1 MKKKTYI
8 VPENFE
14 ETVVTGK
21 LYQTGDVIISGG
33 SNTGGGGSKDD
44 NTPIKSRGY
53 DAEEKDWGEE
63 EKSIW

>member
-1 MKKKTYI
+1 MEKKTYI
-8 VPENFE
+8 VPGNFE

-21 LYQTGDVIISGG
+21 LYQQDTIISGG
-33 SNTGGGGSKDD
+33 SKGPGSTDD

-53 DAEEKDWGEE
+53 EGEEKDWGDV

>member
-1 MKKKTYI
+1 MEKKTYI

-33 SNTGGGGSKDD
+33 SGNGGGGDDD

-53 DAEEKDWGEE
+53 DTEEKNWGDV